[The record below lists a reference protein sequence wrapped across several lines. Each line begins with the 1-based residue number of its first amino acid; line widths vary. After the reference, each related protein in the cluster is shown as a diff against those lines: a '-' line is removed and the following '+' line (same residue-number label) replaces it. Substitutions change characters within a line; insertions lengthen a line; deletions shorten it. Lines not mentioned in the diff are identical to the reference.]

1 MNIAV
6 IGSGGREHSICFKLK
21 QSRTINKI
29 FCIPGNAGTS
39 ELAQNIDIDILNFK
53 NISNFLK
60 NNNTKIVFVG
70 PEVPLVNGIKDY
82 LEKKGFFI
90 FGPSKAAS
98 RLEKSKSFTKSLC
111 KKYKIPTANYKSFN
125 NTKGVKN
132 YIHRMNTPIVIKA
145 DGLASGKGVFICK
158 NKKIALKKCAE
169 INKGKFKSSRKFVIE
184 EFLSGEEASYF
195 ILSDG
200 KNYKFFG
207 TAQDHKRIGEGDT
220 GPNTGGMGAYSP
232 SYIINDTVEE
242 KVKKQIIEPTL
253 KGLKKLGCPFV
264 GILYAGLIIENNQP
278 KLIEYNIRLGDP
290 ECQVL
295 MMRLKTDLLKIILAC
310 KKKQINKIKINWS
323 NKKAITIVASSKGYP
338 NKKDRVSE
346 IKNLDRISLNN
357 NQYIFHASTFKKND
371 KIFSSGGRVLNS
383 TALDKNLKSARN
395 TCIRMLKKINWK
407 DKYFR
412 RDIGWRA
419 INN

>member
-21 QSRTINKI
+21 QSKHINKI
-29 FCIPGNAGTS
+29 FCIPGNAGTNKVA
-39 ELAQNIDIDILNFK
+39 ENINIDILDFK

-60 NNNTKIVFVG
+60 NNNIKVVFVG
-70 PEVPLVNGIKDY
+70 PEIPLVNGIKDY

-98 RLEKSKSFTKSLC
+98 RLEKSKSFTKKLC
-111 KKYKIPTANYKSFN
+111 KKYKIPTAQYKSFSSM
-125 NTKGVKN
+125 KGVRDYIKN
-132 YIHRMNTPIVIKA
+132 MNTPIVIKA
-145 DGLASGKGVFICK
+145 DGLASGKGVFICNNK
-158 NKKIALKKCAE
+158 NIAFKKCKE
-169 INKGKFKSSRKFVIE
+169 INEGKFKSSRKFVIE

-232 SYIINDTVEE
+232 SNIITNKVEE
-242 KVKKQIIEPTL
+242 KIKKEIIEPTL
-253 KGLKKLGCPFV
+253 KGLKILGCPFV
-264 GILYAGLIIENNQP
+264 GILYAGLIIKDNQP

-295 MMRLKTDLLKIILAC
+295 MMRLRTDLLKIIIAC
-310 KKKQINKIKINWS
+310 KKKQISKLAIKWS

-338 NKKDRVSE
+338 SKQSKVSE
-346 IKNLDRISLNN
+346 IKNTNKILLNN
-357 NQYIFHASTFKKND
+357 NQYLFHASTFNKNNR
-371 KIFSSGGRVLNS
+371 IFTSGGRVLNA
-383 TALDKNLKSARN
+383 TAVNKNLRSGRN
-395 TCIRMLKKINWK
+395 TCIDMLKKINWK

-412 RDIGWRA
+412 KDIGWRV
-419 INN
+419 INS

>member
-21 QSRTINKI
+21 QSKHINKI
-29 FCIPGNAGTS
+29 FCIPGNAGTNKVA
-39 ELAQNIDIDILNFK
+39 ENINIDILDFK

-60 NNNTKIVFVG
+60 NNNIKVVFVG
-70 PEVPLVNGIKDY
+70 PEIPLVNGIKDY
-82 LEKKGFFI
+82 LEKKGFFV

-98 RLEKSKSFTKSLC
+98 RLEKSKSFTKKLC
-111 KKYKIPTANYKSFN
+111 KKYKIPTAQYKSFSSM
-125 NTKGVKN
+125 KGVRDYIKN
-132 YIHRMNTPIVIKA
+132 MNTPIVIKA
-145 DGLASGKGVFICK
+145 DGLASGKGVFICNNK
-158 NKKIALKKCAE
+158 NIAFKKCKE
-169 INKGKFKSSRKFVIE
+169 INEGKFKSSRKFVIE

-232 SYIINDTVEE
+232 SNIITNKVEE
-242 KVKKQIIEPTL
+242 KIKKEIIEPTL
-253 KGLKKLGCPFV
+253 KGLKILGCPFV
-264 GILYAGLIIENNQP
+264 GILYAGLIIKDNQP

-295 MMRLKTDLLKIILAC
+295 MMRLKTDLLKIIIAC
-310 KKKQINKIKINWS
+310 KKKQINKLAIKWS

-338 NKKDRVSE
+338 GKQSKVSE
-346 IKNLDRISLNN
+346 IKNTNKILLNN
-357 NQYIFHASTFKKND
+357 NQYLFHASTFNKNNR
-371 KIFSSGGRVLNS
+371 IFTSGGRVLNA
-383 TALDKNLKSARN
+383 TAVNKNLRSGRN
-395 TCIRMLKKINWK
+395 TCIDMLKKINWK

-412 RDIGWRA
+412 KDIGWRV
-419 INN
+419 INS

>member
-21 QSRTINKI
+21 QSKHINKI
-29 FCIPGNAGTS
+29 FCIPGNAGTNKVA
-39 ELAQNIDIDILNFK
+39 ENINIDILDFK

-60 NNNTKIVFVG
+60 NNNIKVVFVG
-70 PEVPLVNGIKDY
+70 PEIPLVNGIKDY
-82 LEKKGFFI
+82 LEKKNFFV

-98 RLEKSKSFTKSLC
+98 RLEKSKSFTKKLC
-111 KKYKIPTANYKSFN
+111 KKYKIPTAKYRSFSSM
-125 NTKGVKN
+125 KGVRDYIKN
-132 YIHRMNTPIVIKA
+132 MNTPIVIKA
-145 DGLASGKGVFICK
+145 DGLASGKGVYICNNK
-158 NKKIALKKCAE
+158 NIAFKKCKE
-169 INKGKFKSSRKFVIE
+169 INEGKFKSSRKFVIE

-232 SYIINDTVEE
+232 SNIITNKVE
-242 KVKKQIIEPTL
+242 KKIKKEIIEPTL
-253 KGLKKLGCPFV
+253 KGLKILGCPFV
-264 GILYAGLIIENNQP
+264 GILYAGLIIKDNQP

-295 MMRLKTDLLKIILAC
+295 MMRLKTDLLKIIIAC
-310 KKKQINKIKINWS
+310 KKKQINKLAIKWS

-338 NKKDRVSE
+338 SKQSKVSE
-346 IKNLDRISLNN
+346 IKNTNKILLNN
-357 NQYIFHASTFKKND
+357 NQYLFHASTFNKNNR
-371 KIFSSGGRVLNS
+371 IFTSGGRVLNA
-383 TALDKNLKSARN
+383 TAVNKNLRSGRN
-395 TCIRMLKKINWK
+395 ACIDMLKKINWK

-412 RDIGWRA
+412 KDIGWRV
-419 INN
+419 INS

>member
-21 QSRTINKI
+21 QSKHINKI
-29 FCIPGNAGTS
+29 FCIPGNAGTNKVA
-39 ELAQNIDIDILNFK
+39 ENINIDILDFK

-60 NNNTKIVFVG
+60 NNNIKVVFIG
-70 PEVPLVNGIKDY
+70 PEIPLVNGIKDY
-82 LEKKGFFI
+82 LEKKGFFV

-98 RLEKSKSFTKSLC
+98 RLEKSKSFTKKLC
-111 KKYKIPTANYKSFN
+111 KKYKIPTAQYKSFSSM
-125 NTKGVKN
+125 KGVRGYIKN
-132 YIHRMNTPIVIKA
+132 INTPIVIKA
-145 DGLASGKGVFICK
+145 DGLASGKGVYICNNK
-158 NKKIALKKCAE
+158 NIAFKKCKE
-169 INKGKFKSSRKFVIE
+169 INEGKFKSSRKFIIE

-232 SYIINDTVEE
+232 SNIITNKVEE
-242 KVKKQIIEPTL
+242 KIKKEIIEPTL
-253 KGLKKLGCPFV
+253 KGLKILGCPFV
-264 GILYAGLIIENNQP
+264 GILYAGLIIKDNQP

-295 MMRLKTDLLKIILAC
+295 MMRLKTDLLKIIIAC
-310 KKKQINKIKINWS
+310 KKKQINKLVIKWS

-338 NKKDRVSE
+338 SKQSKVSE
-346 IKNLDRISLNN
+346 IKNTNKILLNN
-357 NQYIFHASTFKKND
+357 NQYLFHASTFNKNNR
-371 KIFSSGGRVLNS
+371 IFTSGGRVLNA
-383 TALDKNLKSARN
+383 TAVNKNLKSGRN
-395 TCIRMLKKINWK
+395 TCIDMLKKINWK

-412 RDIGWRA
+412 KDIGWRV
-419 INN
+419 INS

>member
-53 NISNFLK
+53 NISNFLR

-82 LEKKGFFI
+82 LEKKGFFV

-125 NTKGVKN
+125 NMKGVKN
-132 YIHRMNTPIVIKA
+132 YIHKMNTPIVIKA

-232 SYIINDTVEE
+232 SNIIDDMVEE

-395 TCIRMLKKINWK
+395 TCIKMLKKINWK

>member
-53 NISNFLK
+53 NISNFLR

-82 LEKKGFFI
+82 LEKKGFFV

-125 NTKGVKN
+125 SMKGVKN
-132 YIHRMNTPIVIKA
+132 YIHKMNTPIVIKA

-232 SYIINDTVEE
+232 SNIINDMVEE

>member
-21 QSRTINKI
+21 QSKHINKI
-29 FCIPGNAGTS
+29 FCIPGNAGTNKVA
-39 ELAQNIDIDILNFK
+39 ENINIDILDFK

-60 NNNTKIVFVG
+60 NNNIKVVFVG
-70 PEVPLVNGIKDY
+70 PEIPLVNGIKDY
-82 LEKKGFFI
+82 LEKKGFFV

-98 RLEKSKSFTKSLC
+98 RLEKSKSFTKKLC
-111 KKYKIPTANYKSFN
+111 KKYKIPTAQYKSFSSM
-125 NTKGVKN
+125 KGVRDYIKN
-132 YIHRMNTPIVIKA
+132 MNTPIVIKA
-145 DGLASGKGVFICK
+145 DGLASGKGVYICNNK
-158 NKKIALKKCAE
+158 NIAFKKCKE
-169 INKGKFKSSRKFVIE
+169 INEGKFKSSRKFVIE

-232 SYIINDTVEE
+232 SNIITNKVEE
-242 KVKKQIIEPTL
+242 KIKKEIIEPTL
-253 KGLKKLGCPFV
+253 KGLKILGCPFV
-264 GILYAGLIIENNQP
+264 GILYAGLIIKDNQP

-295 MMRLKTDLLKIILAC
+295 MMRLKTDLLKIIIAC
-310 KKKQINKIKINWS
+310 KKKQINKLAIKWS

-338 NKKDRVSE
+338 SKQSKVSE
-346 IKNLDRISLNN
+346 IKNTNKILLNN
-357 NQYIFHASTFKKND
+357 NQYLFHASTFNKNNR
-371 KIFSSGGRVLNS
+371 IFTSGGRVLNA
-383 TALDKNLKSARN
+383 TAVNKNLRSGRN
-395 TCIRMLKKINWK
+395 ACIDMLKKINWK

-412 RDIGWRA
+412 KDIGWRV
-419 INN
+419 INS

>member
-21 QSRTINKI
+21 QSKHINKI
-29 FCIPGNAGTS
+29 FCIPGNAGTNKVA
-39 ELAQNIDIDILNFK
+39 ENINIDILDFK

-60 NNNTKIVFVG
+60 NNDIKVVFVG
-70 PEVPLVNGIKDY
+70 PEIPLVNGIKDY
-82 LEKKGFFI
+82 LEKKSFFV

-98 RLEKSKSFTKSLC
+98 RLEKSKSFTKKLC
-111 KKYKIPTANYKSFN
+111 KKYKIPTAKYRSFSSM
-125 NTKGVKN
+125 KGVRDFIKN
-132 YIHRMNTPIVIKA
+132 MNTPIVIKA
-145 DGLASGKGVFICK
+145 DGLASGKGVYICNNK
-158 NKKIALKKCAE
+158 NIAFKKCKE
-169 INKGKFKSSRKFVIE
+169 INEGKFKSSRKFVIE

-232 SYIINDTVEE
+232 SNIITNKVEE
-242 KVKKQIIEPTL
+242 KIKKEIIEPTL
-253 KGLKKLGCPFV
+253 KGLKILGCPFV
-264 GILYAGLIIENNQP
+264 GILYAGLIIKDNQP

-295 MMRLKTDLLKIILAC
+295 MMRLRTDLLKIIIAC
-310 KKKQINKIKINWS
+310 KKKQINKLAIKWS

-338 NKKDRVSE
+338 SKQSKVSE
-346 IKNLDRISLNN
+346 IKNINKILLNN
-357 NQYIFHASTFKKND
+357 NQYLFHASTFNKNN
-371 KIFSSGGRVLNS
+371 KILTSGGRVLNA
-383 TALDKNLKSARN
+383 TAVNKNLISGRN
-395 TCIRMLKKINWK
+395 TCINMLKKINWK

-412 RDIGWRA
+412 KDIGWRV
-419 INN
+419 INS

>member
-6 IGSGGREHSICFKLK
+6 IGSGGREHSVCFKLR
-21 QSRTINKI
+21 QSKKINKI
-29 FCIPGNAGTS
+29 FCFPGNAGTS
-39 ELAQNIDIDILNFK
+39 KIAQNVNIDVLNFK
-53 NISNFLK
+53 DISNFLK

-111 KKYKIPTANYKSFN
+111 KKYKIPTADYKSFN
-125 NTKGVKN
+125 SMKGVKK
-132 YIHRMNTPIVIKA
+132 YIDNMNAPIVIKA

-158 NKKIALKKCAE
+158 NKKVALQKCKA
-169 INKGKFKSSRKFVIE
+169 INKGKFKSSKKFVIE

-232 SYIINDTVEE
+232 SNIINEQVEE

-253 KGLKKLGCPFV
+253 RGLKKMGCPFV
-264 GILYAGLIIENNQP
+264 GVLYAGLIIKDNQP

-295 MMRLKTDLLKIILAC
+295 MMRLKTDLLKIISAC
-310 KKKQINKIKINWS
+310 MNKQINKIAINWS
-323 NKKAITIVASSKGYP
+323 KKKAITIVASSKGYP
-338 NKKDRVSE
+338 NKKDRISE
-346 IKNLDRISLNN
+346 IKNLENIKINN
-357 NQYIFHASTFKKND
+357 NQYIFHAATFKKNN
-371 KIFSSGGRVLNS
+371 KIYSSGGRVLNS
-383 TALDKNLKSARN
+383 AALNKDLRSARDV
-395 TCIRMLKKINWK
+395 CIKMLKKINWK

-412 RDIGWRA
+412 KDIGWRA

>member
-6 IGSGGREHSICFKLK
+6 IGSGGREHSVCFKLR
-21 QSRTINKI
+21 QSKKINKI
-29 FCIPGNAGTS
+29 FCFPGNAGTS
-39 ELAQNIDIDILNFK
+39 KIAQNVDIDVLNFK
-53 NISNFLK
+53 DISNFLK
-60 NNNTKIVFVG
+60 KNNTKIVFVG

-111 KKYKIPTANYKSFN
+111 KKYKIPTADYKSFN
-125 NTKGVKN
+125 SMKGVKK
-132 YIHRMNTPIVIKA
+132 YIDNMSAPIVIKA

-158 NKKIALKKCAE
+158 NKKAALQKCKA
-169 INKGKFKSSRKFVIE
+169 INKGKFKSSKKFIIE

-200 KNYKFFG
+200 KSYKFFG

-232 SYIINDTVEE
+232 SNIINEQVEE

-253 KGLKKLGCPFV
+253 IGLKKMGCPFV
-264 GILYAGLIIENNQP
+264 GVLYAGLIIKDNQP

-310 KKKQINKIKINWS
+310 KNKQINKIAINWS
-323 NKKAITIVASSKGYP
+323 KKKAMTIVASSKGYP
-338 NKKDRVSE
+338 NKKDQISE
-346 IKNLDRISLNN
+346 IKNLENIKINN
-357 NQYIFHASTFKKND
+357 NQYIFHAATFKKNN
-371 KIFSSGGRVLNS
+371 KIYSSGGRVLNS
-383 TALDKNLKSARN
+383 TALNKDLRSARDV
-395 TCIRMLKKINWK
+395 CIKMLKKINWK
-407 DKYFR
+407 EKYFR
-412 RDIGWRA
+412 KDIGWRA
-419 INN
+419 INS

>member
-21 QSRTINKI
+21 QSKHINKI
-29 FCIPGNAGTS
+29 FCIPGNAGTNKVA
-39 ELAQNIDIDILNFK
+39 ENINIDILDFK

-60 NNNTKIVFVG
+60 NNNIKVVFVG
-70 PEVPLVNGIKDY
+70 PEIPLVNGIKDY
-82 LEKKGFFI
+82 LEKKGIFV

-98 RLEKSKSFTKSLC
+98 RLEKSKSFTKKLC
-111 KKYKIPTANYKSFN
+111 KKYKIPTAQYKSFSSM
-125 NTKGVKN
+125 KGARDYIKN
-132 YIHRMNTPIVIKA
+132 MNTPIVIKA
-145 DGLASGKGVFICK
+145 DGLASGKGVFICNNK
-158 NKKIALKKCAE
+158 NIAFKKCKE
-169 INKGKFKSSRKFVIE
+169 INEGKFKSSRKFVIE

-232 SYIINDTVEE
+232 SNIITNKVEE
-242 KVKKQIIEPTL
+242 KIKKEIIEPTL
-253 KGLKKLGCPFV
+253 KGLKILGCPFV
-264 GILYAGLIIENNQP
+264 GILYAGLIIKDNQP

-295 MMRLKTDLLKIILAC
+295 MMRLKTDLLKIIIAC
-310 KKKQINKIKINWS
+310 KKKQINKLAIKWS

-338 NKKDRVSE
+338 SKQSKVSE
-346 IKNLDRISLNN
+346 IKNTNKILLNN
-357 NQYIFHASTFKKND
+357 NQYLFHASTFNKNNR
-371 KIFSSGGRVLNS
+371 IFTSGGRVLNA
-383 TALDKNLKSARN
+383 TAVNKNLRSGRN
-395 TCIRMLKKINWK
+395 TCVGMLKKINWK

-412 RDIGWRA
+412 KDIGWRV
-419 INN
+419 INS

>member
-21 QSRTINKI
+21 QSKHINKI
-29 FCIPGNAGTS
+29 FCIPGNAGTNKVA
-39 ELAQNIDIDILNFK
+39 ENINIDILDFK

-60 NNNTKIVFVG
+60 NNNIKVVFVG
-70 PEVPLVNGIKDY
+70 PEIPLVNGIKDY
-82 LEKKGFFI
+82 LEKKSFFV

-98 RLEKSKSFTKSLC
+98 RLEKSKSFTKKLC
-111 KKYKIPTANYKSFN
+111 KKYKIPTAKYRSFSSM
-125 NTKGVKN
+125 KGVRDYIKN
-132 YIHRMNTPIVIKA
+132 MNTPIVIKA
-145 DGLASGKGVFICK
+145 DGLASGKGVYICNNK
-158 NKKIALKKCAE
+158 NIAFKKCKE
-169 INKGKFKSSRKFVIE
+169 INEGKFKSSRKFVIE

-232 SYIINDTVEE
+232 SNIITNKVEE
-242 KVKKQIIEPTL
+242 KIKKEIIEPTL
-253 KGLKKLGCPFV
+253 KGLKILGCPFV
-264 GILYAGLIIENNQP
+264 GILYAGLIIKDNQP

-295 MMRLKTDLLKIILAC
+295 MMRLKTDLLKIIIAC
-310 KKKQINKIKINWS
+310 KKKQINKLAIKWS

-338 NKKDRVSE
+338 SKQSKVSE
-346 IKNLDRISLNN
+346 IKNTNKILLNN
-357 NQYIFHASTFKKND
+357 NQYLFHASTFNKNNR
-371 KIFSSGGRVLNS
+371 IFTSGGRVLNA
-383 TALDKNLKSARN
+383 TAVNKNLRSGRN
-395 TCIRMLKKINWK
+395 ACIDMLKKINWK

-412 RDIGWRA
+412 KDIGWRV
-419 INN
+419 INS

>member
-21 QSRTINKI
+21 QSKIINKI
-29 FCIPGNAGTS
+29 FCIPGNAGTGQ
-39 ELAQNIDIDILNFK
+39 LVQNVNIDILNFK
-53 NISNFLK
+53 NISNFLR

-82 LEKKGFFI
+82 LEKKGFFV

-125 NTKGVKN
+125 SMKGVKN
-132 YIHRMNTPIVIKA
+132 YIHKMNTPIVIKA

-232 SYIINDTVEE
+232 SNIINDMVEE

-383 TALDKNLKSARN
+383 TALDRNLKSARN

>member
-21 QSRTINKI
+21 QSKHINKI
-29 FCIPGNAGTS
+29 FCIPGNAGTNKVA
-39 ELAQNIDIDILNFK
+39 ENINIDILDFK

-60 NNNTKIVFVG
+60 NNNIKVVFVG
-70 PEVPLVNGIKDY
+70 PEIPLVNGIKDY
-82 LEKKGFFI
+82 LEKKGFFV

-98 RLEKSKSFTKSLC
+98 RLEKSKSFTKKLC
-111 KKYKIPTANYKSFN
+111 KKYKIPTAQYKSFSCM
-125 NTKGVKN
+125 KGVRDYIKN
-132 YIHRMNTPIVIKA
+132 MNTPIVIKA
-145 DGLASGKGVFICK
+145 DGLASGKGVYICNNK
-158 NKKIALKKCAE
+158 NIAFKKCKE
-169 INKGKFKSSRKFVIE
+169 INEGKFKSSRKFVIE

-232 SYIINDTVEE
+232 SNIITNKVEE
-242 KVKKQIIEPTL
+242 KIKKEIIEPTL
-253 KGLKKLGCPFV
+253 KGLKILGCPFV
-264 GILYAGLIIENNQP
+264 GILYAGLIIKDNQP

-295 MMRLKTDLLKIILAC
+295 MMRLKTDLLKIIIAC
-310 KKKQINKIKINWS
+310 KKKQINKLAIKWS

-338 NKKDRVSE
+338 SKQSRVSE
-346 IKNLDRISLNN
+346 IKNTNKILLNN
-357 NQYIFHASTFKKND
+357 NQYLFHASTFNKNNR
-371 KIFSSGGRVLNS
+371 IFTSGGRVLNA
-383 TALDKNLKSARN
+383 TAVNKNLRSGRN
-395 TCIRMLKKINWK
+395 ACIDMLKKINWK

-412 RDIGWRA
+412 KDIGWRV
-419 INN
+419 INS

>member
-21 QSRTINKI
+21 QSKHINKI
-29 FCIPGNAGTS
+29 FCIPGNAGTNKVA
-39 ELAQNIDIDILNFK
+39 ENINIDILDFK

-60 NNNTKIVFVG
+60 NNNIKVVFVG
-70 PEVPLVNGIKDY
+70 PEIPLVNGIKDY
-82 LEKKGFFI
+82 LEKKSFFV

-98 RLEKSKSFTKSLC
+98 RLEKSKSFTKKLC
-111 KKYKIPTANYKSFN
+111 KKYNIPTAKYRSFSSM
-125 NTKGVKN
+125 KGVRDYIKN
-132 YIHRMNTPIVIKA
+132 MNTPIVIKA
-145 DGLASGKGVFICK
+145 DGLASGKGVYICNNK
-158 NKKIALKKCAE
+158 NIAFKKCKE
-169 INKGKFKSSRKFVIE
+169 INEGKFKSSRKFVIE

-232 SYIINDTVEE
+232 SNIITNKVEE
-242 KVKKQIIEPTL
+242 KIKKEIIEPTL
-253 KGLKKLGCPFV
+253 KGLKILGCPFV
-264 GILYAGLIIENNQP
+264 GILYAGLIIKDNQP

-295 MMRLKTDLLKIILAC
+295 MMRLKTDLLKIIIAC
-310 KKKQINKIKINWS
+310 KKKQINKLAIKWS

-338 NKKDRVSE
+338 SKQSKVSE
-346 IKNLDRISLNN
+346 IKNTNKILLNN
-357 NQYIFHASTFKKND
+357 NQYLFHASTFNKNNR
-371 KIFSSGGRVLNS
+371 IFTSGGRVLNA
-383 TALDKNLKSARN
+383 TAVNKNLRSGRN
-395 TCIRMLKKINWK
+395 TCIDMLKKINWK

-412 RDIGWRA
+412 KDIGWRV
-419 INN
+419 INS

>member
-21 QSRTINKI
+21 QSKHINKI
-29 FCIPGNAGTS
+29 FCIPGNAGTNKVA
-39 ELAQNIDIDILNFK
+39 ENINIDILDFK

-60 NNNTKIVFVG
+60 NNNIKVVFVG
-70 PEVPLVNGIKDY
+70 PEIPLVNGIKDY
-82 LEKKGFFI
+82 LEKKGFFV

-98 RLEKSKSFTKSLC
+98 RLEKSKSFTKKLC
-111 KKYKIPTANYKSFN
+111 KKYKIPTAKYRSFSSM
-125 NTKGVKN
+125 KGVRDYIKN
-132 YIHRMNTPIVIKA
+132 MNTPIVIKA
-145 DGLASGKGVFICK
+145 DGLASGKGVYICNNK
-158 NKKIALKKCAE
+158 NIAFKKCKE
-169 INKGKFKSSRKFVIE
+169 INEGKFKSSRKFVIE

-232 SYIINDTVEE
+232 SNIITNKVEE
-242 KVKKQIIEPTL
+242 KIKKEIIEPTL
-253 KGLKKLGCPFV
+253 KGLKILGCPFV
-264 GILYAGLIIENNQP
+264 GILYAGLIIKDNQP

-295 MMRLKTDLLKIILAC
+295 MMRLKTDLLKIIIAC
-310 KKKQINKIKINWS
+310 KKKQINKLAIKWS

-338 NKKDRVSE
+338 SKQSKVSE
-346 IKNLDRISLNN
+346 IKNTNKILLNN
-357 NQYIFHASTFKKND
+357 NQYLFHASTFNKNNR
-371 KIFSSGGRVLNS
+371 IFTSGGRVLNA
-383 TALDKNLKSARN
+383 TAVNKNLRSGRN
-395 TCIRMLKKINWK
+395 ACIDMLKKINWK

-412 RDIGWRA
+412 KDIGWRV
-419 INN
+419 INS

>member
-21 QSRTINKI
+21 QSKQINKI

-39 ELAQNIDIDILNFK
+39 AIAENINIDVLNFK
-53 NISNFLK
+53 SISEFLK
-60 NNNTKIVFVG
+60 NNNIKIVFVG
-70 PEVPLVNGIKDY
+70 PEVPLVKGIKDY
-82 LEKKGFFI
+82 LEKKGFFV

-98 RLEKSKSFTKSLC
+98 RLEKSKSFTKQLC
-111 KKYKIPTANYKSFN
+111 KKYKIPTAQYKSFSSM
-125 NTKGVKN
+125 KGVKE
-132 YIHRMNTPIVIKA
+132 YIKKMNTPIVIKA
-145 DGLASGKGVFICK
+145 DGLASGKGVFICNNK
-158 NKKIALKKCAE
+158 NEALQKCKE
-169 INKGKFKSSRKFVIE
+169 INQGKFKSSKKFVIE
-184 EFLSGEEASYF
+184 EFLSGEEVSYF
-195 ILSDG
+195 VLSDG

-207 TAQDHKRIGEGDT
+207 SAQDHKRIGEGDT

-232 SYIINDTVEE
+232 SNIITKKVEE
-242 KVKKQIIEPTL
+242 KIKQQIIEPTL

-264 GILYAGLIIENNQP
+264 GILYAGLIIKDNQP

-310 KKKQINKIKINWS
+310 KRKQINKTTVNWS

-338 NKKDRVSE
+338 NKQSKISE
-346 IKNLDRISLNN
+346 IKNTKKILLNN
-357 NQYIFHASTFKKND
+357 NQYLFHSSTFKKSN
-371 KIFSSGGRVLNS
+371 KIFSSGGRVLNA
-383 TALDKNLKSARN
+383 TALNKNLKSARD
-395 TCIRMLKKINWK
+395 TCINMLKKINWK

-412 RDIGWRA
+412 KDIGWRA
-419 INN
+419 IDS

>member
-21 QSRTINKI
+21 QSKHINKI
-29 FCIPGNAGTS
+29 FCIPGNAGTNKVA
-39 ELAQNIDIDILNFK
+39 ENINIDILDFK

-60 NNNTKIVFVG
+60 NNNIKVVFVG
-70 PEVPLVNGIKDY
+70 PEIPLVNGIKDY
-82 LEKKGFFI
+82 LEKKGFFV

-98 RLEKSKSFTKSLC
+98 RLEKSKSFTKKLC
-111 KKYKIPTANYKSFN
+111 KKYKIPTAKYRSFSSM
-125 NTKGVKN
+125 KGVRDYIKN
-132 YIHRMNTPIVIKA
+132 MNTPIVIKA
-145 DGLASGKGVFICK
+145 DGLASGKGVYICNNK
-158 NKKIALKKCAE
+158 NIAFKKCKE
-169 INKGKFKSSRKFVIE
+169 INEGKFKSSRKFIIE

-232 SYIINDTVEE
+232 SNIITNKVEE
-242 KVKKQIIEPTL
+242 KIKKEIIEPTL
-253 KGLKKLGCPFV
+253 KGLKILGCPFV
-264 GILYAGLIIENNQP
+264 GILYAGLIIKDNQP

-295 MMRLKTDLLKIILAC
+295 MMRLKTDLLKIIIAC
-310 KKKQINKIKINWS
+310 KKKQINKLAIKWS

-338 NKKDRVSE
+338 SKQSKVSE
-346 IKNLDRISLNN
+346 IKNTNKILLNN
-357 NQYIFHASTFKKND
+357 NQYLFHASTFNKNNR
-371 KIFSSGGRVLNS
+371 IFTSGGRVLNA
-383 TALDKNLKSARN
+383 TAVNKNLRSGRN
-395 TCIRMLKKINWK
+395 KCIDMLKKINWK

-412 RDIGWRA
+412 KDIGWRV
-419 INN
+419 INS

>member
-21 QSRTINKI
+21 QSKQINKI

-39 ELAQNIDIDILNFK
+39 TIAENINIDVLNFK
-53 NISNFLK
+53 SISKFLK

-70 PEVPLVNGIKDY
+70 PEIPLVKGIKNY
-82 LEKKGFFI
+82 LEKKNFFV
-90 FGPSKAAS
+90 FGPSSEAS
-98 RLEKSKSFTKSLC
+98 RLEKSKSFTKQLC
-111 KKYKIPTANYKSFN
+111 KKYKIPTAEYKSFSSM
-125 NTKGVKN
+125 KGVKE
-132 YIHRMNTPIVIKA
+132 YIKKMNTPIVIKA
-145 DGLASGKGVFICK
+145 DGLASGKGVFICNSK
-158 NKKIALKKCAE
+158 TIALQKCKE
-169 INKGKFKSSRKFVIE
+169 INQGKFKSSKKFVIE
-184 EFLSGEEASYF
+184 EFLLGEEASYF
-195 ILSDG
+195 IISDG

-232 SYIINDTVEE
+232 SNIITKGVE
-242 KVKKQIIEPTL
+242 KKIKQQIIEPTL
-253 KGLKKLGCPFV
+253 EGLKKLRCPFV
-264 GILYAGLIIENNQP
+264 GILYAGLIIKNNKP

-310 KKKQINKIKINWS
+310 KKKQINKIGINWS
-323 NKKAITIVASSKGYP
+323 NKKAMTIVASSKGYP
-338 NKKDRVSE
+338 NKQSKISE
-346 IKNLDRISLNN
+346 IKNVEKILLNN
-357 NQYIFHASTFKKND
+357 SQYLFHASTFKKNN
-371 KIFSSGGRVLNS
+371 KIFSSGGRVLNA
-383 TALDKNLKSARN
+383 TALNKNLKSART
-395 TCIRMLKKINWK
+395 TCIKMFKKINWK

-419 INN
+419 ISN

>member
-6 IGSGGREHSICFKLK
+6 IGSGGREHSVCFKLR
-21 QSRTINKI
+21 QSKKINKI
-29 FCIPGNAGTS
+29 FCFPGNAGTS
-39 ELAQNIDIDILNFK
+39 KIAQNINIDVLNFK
-53 NISNFLK
+53 DISNFLK

-98 RLEKSKSFTKSLC
+98 RLEKSKSFTKLLC
-111 KKYKIPTANYKSFN
+111 KKYKIPTADYKSFN
-125 NTKGVKN
+125 SMKGVKK
-132 YIHRMNTPIVIKA
+132 YIDNMNTPIVIKA

-158 NKKIALKKCAE
+158 NKKAALQKCKA
-169 INKGKFKSSRKFVIE
+169 INKGKFKSSKKFVIE

-200 KNYKFFG
+200 KSYKFFG

-232 SYIINDTVEE
+232 SNIINEQVEE

-253 KGLKKLGCPFV
+253 RGLKKMGCPFV
-264 GILYAGLIIENNQP
+264 GVLYAGLIIKDNQP

-310 KKKQINKIKINWS
+310 KNKQINKIAINWS
-323 NKKAITIVASSKGYP
+323 KKKAMTIVASSKGYP

>member
-21 QSRTINKI
+21 QSKHINKI
-29 FCIPGNAGTS
+29 FCIPGNAGTNKVA
-39 ELAQNIDIDILNFK
+39 ENINIDILDFK

-60 NNNTKIVFVG
+60 NNNIKVVFVG
-70 PEVPLVNGIKDY
+70 PEIPLVNGIKDY
-82 LEKKGFFI
+82 LEKKGFFV

-98 RLEKSKSFTKSLC
+98 RLEKSKSFTKKLC
-111 KKYKIPTANYKSFN
+111 KKYKIPTAKYKSFSSM
-125 NTKGVKN
+125 KGVRDYIKN
-132 YIHRMNTPIVIKA
+132 MNTPIVIKA
-145 DGLASGKGVFICK
+145 DGLASGKGVYICNNK
-158 NKKIALKKCAE
+158 NIAFKKCKE
-169 INKGKFKSSRKFVIE
+169 INEGKFKSSRKFVIE

-232 SYIINDTVEE
+232 SNIITNKVEE
-242 KVKKQIIEPTL
+242 KIKKEIIEPTL
-253 KGLKKLGCPFV
+253 KGLKILGCPFV
-264 GILYAGLIIENNQP
+264 GILYAGLIIKDNQP

-295 MMRLKTDLLKIILAC
+295 MMRLKTDLLKIIIAC
-310 KKKQINKIKINWS
+310 KKKQINKLEIKWS

-338 NKKDRVSE
+338 SKQSKVSE
-346 IKNLDRISLNN
+346 IKNTNKILLNN
-357 NQYIFHASTFKKND
+357 NQYLFHASTFNKNNR
-371 KIFSSGGRVLNS
+371 IFTSGGRVLNA
-383 TALDKNLKSARN
+383 TAVNKNLRSGRN
-395 TCIRMLKKINWK
+395 TCIDMLKKINWK

-412 RDIGWRA
+412 KDIGWRV
-419 INN
+419 INS

>member
-39 ELAQNIDIDILNFK
+39 ELAQNINIDILNFK
-53 NISNFLK
+53 NISNFLR

-82 LEKKGFFI
+82 LEKKGFFV

-125 NTKGVKN
+125 NMKGVKN
-132 YIHRMNTPIVIKA
+132 YIHKMNTPIVIKA

-232 SYIINDTVEE
+232 SNIINDMVEE

>member
-6 IGSGGREHSICFKLK
+6 IGSGGREHSVCFKLK
-21 QSRTINKI
+21 QSKEVNKI

-39 ELAQNIDIDILNFK
+39 AIAENINIDILNFK
-53 NISNFLK
+53 SISDFLR
-60 NNNTKIVFVG
+60 NNNIKIVFVG
-70 PEVPLVNGIKDY
+70 PEIPLVQGIKDY
-82 LEKKGFFI
+82 LEKKGFFV

-98 RLEKSKSFTKSLC
+98 RLEKSKSFTKQLC
-111 KKYKIPTANYKSFN
+111 KKYKIPTAQYKSFN
-125 NTKGVKN
+125 SMKGVKE
-132 YIHRMNTPIVIKA
+132 YIKKMNAPIVIKA
-145 DGLASGKGVFICK
+145 DGLASGKGVFICNSK
-158 NKKIALKKCAE
+158 TTALQKCKE
-169 INKGKFKSSRKFVIE
+169 INQGKFKSSKKFVIE
-184 EFLSGEEASYF
+184 EFLLGEEASYF

-232 SYIINDTVEE
+232 SNIITKKVEE
-242 KVKKQIIEPTL
+242 KIKQQIIEPTL

-264 GILYAGLIIENNQP
+264 GVLYAGLIIKNNQP

-310 KKKQINKIKINWS
+310 KKKKINKIVINWS
-323 NKKAITIVASSKGYP
+323 NKKAMTIVASSKGYP
-338 NKKDRVSE
+338 NKQSKISE
-346 IKNLDRISLNN
+346 IKSTQKILLNN
-357 NQYIFHASTFKKND
+357 NQYLFHASTFKKNNR
-371 KIFSSGGRVLNS
+371 IYSSGGRVLNAA
-383 TALDKNLKSARN
+383 ALRKNLKSARD
-395 TCIRMLKKINWK
+395 TCVNMLKKINWK

-412 RDIGWRA
+412 KDIGWRA
-419 INN
+419 INS

>member
-21 QSRTINKI
+21 QSKQTNKI

-39 ELAQNIDIDILNFK
+39 AIAENINIDVLNFK
-53 NISNFLK
+53 SISEFLR
-60 NNNTKIVFVG
+60 NNNIKIVFVG
-70 PEVPLVNGIKDY
+70 PEVPLVKGIKDY
-82 LEKKGFFI
+82 LEKKGFFV

-98 RLEKSKSFTKSLC
+98 RLEKSKSFNSM
-111 KKYKIPTANYKSFN
+111 
-125 NTKGVKN
+125 KGVN
-132 YIHRMNTPIVIKA
+132 EYIKKMNTPIVIKA
-145 DGLASGKGVFICK
+145 DGLASGKGVSICNSK
-158 NKKIALKKCAE
+158 TEALKKCKE
-169 INKGKFKSSRKFVIE
+169 INLGKFKSSKKFVIE

-232 SYIINDTVEE
+232 SNIITKKVEE
-242 KVKKQIIEPTL
+242 KIKQQIIEPTL

-264 GILYAGLIIENNQP
+264 GVLYAGLIIKNNQP

-310 KKKQINKIKINWS
+310 KKKQINKIVINWS
-323 NKKAITIVASSKGYP
+323 NKKAMTIVASSKGYP
-338 NKKDRVSE
+338 NKQSKISE
-346 IKNLDRISLNN
+346 IKSTQKILLNN
-357 NQYIFHASTFKKND
+357 NQYLFHASTFKKNNR
-371 KIFSSGGRVLNS
+371 IFSSGGRVLNA
-383 TALDKNLKSARN
+383 TALSKNLKSARD
-395 TCIRMLKKINWK
+395 TCVNMLKKINWK

-412 RDIGWRA
+412 KDIGWRA
-419 INN
+419 INS

>member
-6 IGSGGREHSICFKLK
+6 IGSGGREHSVCFKLK
-21 QSRTINKI
+21 QSKEVNKI

-39 ELAQNIDIDILNFK
+39 AIAENINIDILNFK
-53 NISNFLK
+53 SISDFLR
-60 NNNTKIVFVG
+60 NNNIKIVFVG
-70 PEVPLVNGIKDY
+70 PEVPLVQGIKDY
-82 LEKKGFFI
+82 LEKKGFFV

-98 RLEKSKSFTKSLC
+98 RLEKSKSFTKQLC
-111 KKYKIPTANYKSFN
+111 KKYKIPTAQYKSFN
-125 NTKGVKN
+125 SMKGVKE
-132 YIHRMNTPIVIKA
+132 YIKKMNAPIVIKA
-145 DGLASGKGVFICK
+145 DGLASGKGVFICNRK
-158 NKKIALKKCAE
+158 TTALQKCKE
-169 INKGKFKSSRKFVIE
+169 INEGKFKSSKKFVIE
-184 EFLSGEEASYF
+184 EFLLGEEASYF

-232 SYIINDTVEE
+232 SNIITNKVEE
-242 KVKKQIIEPTL
+242 KIKKEIIEPTL

-264 GILYAGLIIENNQP
+264 GILYAGLIIKNDQP

-295 MMRLKTDLLKIILAC
+295 MMRLKTDLLKILLAC
-310 KKKQINKIKINWS
+310 KKKQINKIAINWS
-323 NKKAITIVASSKGYP
+323 DKKAMTIVASSKGYP
-338 NKKDRVSE
+338 NKQSKISE
-346 IKNLDRISLNN
+346 IKNTEKILLNN
-357 NQYIFHASTFKKND
+357 NQYLFHASTFKKNN
-371 KIFSSGGRVLNS
+371 KIFTSGGRVLNA
-383 TALDKNLKSARN
+383 TALNKNLRSARSA
-395 TCIRMLKKINWK
+395 CLKMLKKINWK

-412 RDIGWRA
+412 SDIGWRA